1 MGNCTVCP
9 FFRYWYIV
17 IALIVV
23 VWAVNK
29 FLQSKKAP
37 VVYDIPGVADLTS
50 ANFEQAVS
58 SGITLVDFWA
68 SWCGPCKMQLPII
81 TDTVGEL
88 PEGVKIAKVNVD
100 EARDLAK
107 QFGVQSIPTWVVF
120 KDGKEIARV
129 NGVQSRESLLNLAK
143 TE

>member
-9 FFRYWYIV
+9 FIRYWYLV
-17 IALIVV
+17 LAVIVV
-23 VWAVNK
+23 IWAVNK

-37 VVYDIPGVADLTS
+37 VVHDIAGVADLTS
-50 ANFEQAVS
+50 ANFEQAVAT
-58 SGITLVDFWA
+58 GVTLVDFWA

-81 TDTVGEL
+81 SETVSAL

-100 EARDLAK
+100 EARDLAQ

-129 NGVQSRESLLNLAK
+129 NGVQSRDNLLDLAK